1 MELLRNRWLPLVLV
15 VVLALL
21 LALLVILNAQIINA
35 VASGGKRGRARRGF
49 QARNP
54 KSVLVLDVHC
64 LLRKKE
70 RLLPVTTVRSGYR
83 IDKLSLALVKNGC

>member
-1 MELLRNRWLPLVLV
+1 MLDVLD
-15 VVLALL
+15 VL
-21 LALLVILNAQIINA
+21 N
-35 VASGGKRGRARRGF
+35 
-49 QARNP
+49 
-54 KSVLVLDVHC
+54 VLDVHC